1 MRQMPNRKWA
11 DVDIIAGWNAGTATR
26 CAGSIGNIP
35 VKPSSAAAAG
45 WNTFQTTKFATA
57 AIRAINS
64 PRHQPG
70 KIRNWCLVFG
80 SVGMSSRSAV
90 CFDDDVV
97 KIRASGSPSLAD
109 YNNGQSLT
117 ANARPVELVDDRN
130 DIVAGRAGL
139 ELPVPVD
146 PAGRL
151 ARQQSIC

>member
-1 MRQMPNRKWA
+1 MLALPLDAPGLLGISRSNLHLRQLRGGIHSKQLNLLQQQSERLIHRGANQVKS
-11 DVDIIAGWNAGTATR
+11 G
-26 CAGSIGNIP
+26 IG
-35 VKPSSAAAAG
+35 AL
-45 WNTFQTTKFATA
+45 F
-57 AIRAINS
+57 
-64 PRHQPG
+64 
-70 KIRNWCLVFG
+70 FG

-97 KIRASGSPSLAD
+97 KIRASVSPSLAD

-117 ANARPVELVDDRN
+117 ANAGPVELVDDRN